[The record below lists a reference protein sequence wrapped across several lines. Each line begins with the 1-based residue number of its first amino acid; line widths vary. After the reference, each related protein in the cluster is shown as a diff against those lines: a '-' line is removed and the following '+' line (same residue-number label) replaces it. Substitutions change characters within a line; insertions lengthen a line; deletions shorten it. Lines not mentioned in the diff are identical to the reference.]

1 MSDRLPNFDSVQNA
15 LQKLSATADA
25 SESHGT
31 LCGLLLD
38 NSGMA
43 TWLGHTLEQQPDRG
57 DVLAGE
63 ALQVLEQL
71 FEQSREQLNTE
82 DLSFEL
88 LLPDDSDDLAVRLLG
103 LSSWCQGFLYSIG
116 VSGAGKLEA
125 LDQESQECLSDLLE
139 ISKLNYQEVSTEETE
154 VQFAEVSEHVRL
166 SVLMLN
172 ETMNPLM
179 PAPSIQ

>member
-1 MSDRLPNFDSVQNA
+1 MPDNLLEFDSIQNA
-15 LQKLSATADA
+15 LQRLGATADA

-38 NSGMA
+38 NSNIAM
-43 TWLGHTLEQQPDRG
+43 WFKHTLEESPDKG

-63 ALQVLEQL
+63 ALAELEQL
-71 FEQSREQLNTE
+71 FELTREQLNTE
-82 DLSFEL
+82 DMSFEL
-88 LLPDDSDDLAVRLLG
+88 LLPDESDDLAVRLLA

-116 VSGAGKLEA
+116 VSGGGKIESMDA
-125 LDQESQECLSDLLE
+125 QSQECLSDLLE
-139 ISKLNYQEVSTEETE
+139 ISKLNHQEVSTEETE
-154 VQFAEVSEHVRL
+154 AQLAEVSEHVRI

-172 ETMNPLM
+172 EIMNPVM